1 MIDSDGRARLTGSSL
16 LKIASESTPA
26 LSARLCSA
34 IRWMSPELFSPEH
47 FGLKESSPTK
57 ESDCYALGMVIY
69 EVLSGQVPFAPL
81 REVVVISKIL
91 EDKRPMRPG
100 GEEGRLFTDSIWEVL
115 EHCWKPQPRERITAK
130 AVLLGLE
137 GKPFPLRSTSKVDGD
152 AETVIDGQSQLEC
165 LEGNSSVLPPF
176 YLGLTFIRSCD
187 IIGLLVLPRAGNPT
201 DGRTGNKLGR
211 SVRKMFKAA
220 IRKLDGSI
228 QAR

>member
-1 MIDSDGRARLTGSSL
+1 MIDGDGRARLTGSSL

-26 LSARLCSA
+26 LSARLGSA

-57 ESDCYALGMVIY
+57 ESDCYALGMVTY

-91 EDKRPMRPG
+91 DDKRPMRPG
-100 GEEGRLFTDSIWEVL
+100 GEEGRLFTDGIWEIL
-115 EHCWKPQPRERITAK
+115 ELCWKPQPRERITAK

-137 GKPFPLRSTSKVDGD
+137 GKPYPLRPTSPKAEGD
-152 AETVIDGQSQLEC
+152 MEFVVDGQSDIQRAIPVCFSILPQAHVF
-165 LEGNSSVLPPF
+165 LSFDITGVPVLP
-176 YLGLTFIRSCD
+176 L
-187 IIGLLVLPRAGNPT
+187 AGNPT
-201 DGRTGNKLGR
+201 DGWIGNRLAR
-211 SVRKMFKAA
+211 SVRKIFKAA
-220 IRKLDGSI
+220 IRKLDGFL